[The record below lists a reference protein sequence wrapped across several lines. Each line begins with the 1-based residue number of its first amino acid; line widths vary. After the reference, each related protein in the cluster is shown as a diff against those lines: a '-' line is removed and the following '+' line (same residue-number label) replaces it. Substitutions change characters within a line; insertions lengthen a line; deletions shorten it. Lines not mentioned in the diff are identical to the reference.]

1 MRLVLLLVLLA
12 VPTAASPRPAGR
24 PAASRAPPLT
34 RLGQSEQTRANAPG
48 YFFHHLPGEATI
60 QVQVEGAVVHPGLYE
75 VSATTDLRRLLAL
88 AGGPE
93 VGVREDRRDRRVEL
107 RLVRPLVGV
116 VYGATLEEA
125 AEDPTVIPPLHHD
138 DALLVEV
145 VERRRFGWQDALAIA
160 GAAGSLALLI
170 DALAGR

>member
-1 MRLVLLLVLLA
+1 MRLVLLVLLA
-12 VPTAASPRPAGR
+12 A
-24 PAASRAPPLT
+24 PAALAQPADFPAPPLT

-60 QVQVEGAVVHPGLYE
+60 LVQVEGAVVHPGLYE
-75 VSATTDLRRLLAL
+75 VAAATDLRRLLAL

-93 VGVREDRRDRRVEL
+93 VGVRDDRRARRVEL
-107 RLVRPLVGV
+107 RLVRPLVGT
-116 VYGATLEEA
+116 VYGATLQEA
-125 AEDPTVIPPLHHD
+125 AENPAPIPPLHHD
-138 DALLVEV
+138 DVLLVEV
-145 VERRRFGWQDALAIA
+145 VERRLFGWQDVLTIA